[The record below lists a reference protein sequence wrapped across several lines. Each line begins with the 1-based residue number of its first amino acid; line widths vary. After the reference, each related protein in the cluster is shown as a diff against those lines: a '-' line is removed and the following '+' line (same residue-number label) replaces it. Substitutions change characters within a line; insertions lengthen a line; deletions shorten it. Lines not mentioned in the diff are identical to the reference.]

1 MKSKDILFARQPIF
15 KADNS
20 LYSFEL
26 LYRGVDTNKAIFE
39 NANQATCELIVNYCS
54 GILEDDSSPHV
65 KVFINLT
72 SELILSDYFFP
83 LDPNRIVIEILD
95 QQVGPIPKPAT
106 SLVTSSC
113 V

>member
-1 MKSKDILFARQPIF
+1 MTMKSKDILFARQPIF

-54 GILEDDSSPHV
+54 GILDD
-65 KVFINLT
+65 
-72 SELILSDYFFP
+72 DG
-83 LDPNRIVIEILD
+83 
-95 QQVGPIPKPAT
+95 GPT
-106 SLVTSSC
+106 C
-113 V
+113 EGFY